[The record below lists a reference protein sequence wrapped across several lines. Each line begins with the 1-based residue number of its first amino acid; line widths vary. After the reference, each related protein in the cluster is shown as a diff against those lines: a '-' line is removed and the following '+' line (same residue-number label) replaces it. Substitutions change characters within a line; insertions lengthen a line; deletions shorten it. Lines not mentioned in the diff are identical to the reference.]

1 MQEQLWPN
9 LWYNIIC
16 IVWLKKMEN
25 LSQESPLV
33 KLLTWYLSNM
43 SRKRYHF
50 RLHQ

>member
-25 LSQESPLV
+25 LSQEPPSQTFNLVTLKYESEALPLQ
-33 KLLTWYLSNM
+33 
-43 SRKRYHF
+43 
-50 RLHQ
+50 LHQ